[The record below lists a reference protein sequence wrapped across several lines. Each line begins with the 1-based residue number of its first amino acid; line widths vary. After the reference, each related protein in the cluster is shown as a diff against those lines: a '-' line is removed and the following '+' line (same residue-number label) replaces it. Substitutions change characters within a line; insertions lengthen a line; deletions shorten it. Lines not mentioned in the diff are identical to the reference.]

1 MIGKELLREIRLPRG
16 ADCRNEL
23 RVAFGVA
30 VVGVARLRVEVC
42 LFNDGFVSG
51 KIGVADGKID
61 DIVVFGQCL
70 GVEREPGARALEPV
84 CDVAFH
90 VHRTASLRM
99 WGTTVAPFGMT

>member
-1 MIGKELLREIRLPRG
+1 MVWCQLLREIRLPRA

-23 RVAFGVA
+23 RVALGVS
-30 VVGVARLRVEVC
+30 VVSVARLRVEVC
-42 LFNDGFVSG
+42 LFNDGLVSG
-51 KIGVADGKID
+51 KIGVADGKVD

-70 GVEREPGARALEPV
+70 GVEREPGARVLKAV

-90 VHRTASLRM
+90 VHRTASLQT

>member
-1 MIGKELLREIRLPRG
+1 MIGRQHLREVCLPRA

-23 RVAFGVA
+23 RVALGVA

-51 KIGVADGKID
+51 KIGIADGKID
-61 DIVVFGQCL
+61 DIAVFCQRL
-70 GVEREPGARALEPV
+70 GVEREPGARVLKTV

-90 VHRTASLRM
+90 VHRTASLQM